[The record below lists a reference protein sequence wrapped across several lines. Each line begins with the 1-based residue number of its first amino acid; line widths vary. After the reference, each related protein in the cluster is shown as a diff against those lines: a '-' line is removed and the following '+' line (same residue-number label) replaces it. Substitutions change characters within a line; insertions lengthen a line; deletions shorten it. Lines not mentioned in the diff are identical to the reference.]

1 MPLAALNLKF
11 QVFFFFF
18 RNTFKMAKIKIFLV
32 FKSKAIR
39 DNVLFSYSIE
49 NEGVREAS
57 GFEMKSSMFIFF

>member
-1 MPLAALNLKF
+1 
-11 QVFFFFF
+11 
-18 RNTFKMAKIKIFLV
+18 MAKIKIFLV